1 MFKKNLIE
9 LCLSP
14 DLGGLEL
21 YMVRSAKALVDDFN
35 VIRTEFYPSDEDV
48 IVNYSGRV
56 IDYLDKHFHNTSWEE
71 DCLTCKRKP
80 KYQNLYP

>member
-35 VIRTEFYPSDEDV
+35 VISVIGEQTKLKQYYEDDTYKFEQ
-48 IVNYSGRV
+48 I
-56 IDYLDKHFHNTSWEE
+56 
-71 DCLTCKRKP
+71 KRRGSFSLKSC
-80 KYQNLYP
+80 